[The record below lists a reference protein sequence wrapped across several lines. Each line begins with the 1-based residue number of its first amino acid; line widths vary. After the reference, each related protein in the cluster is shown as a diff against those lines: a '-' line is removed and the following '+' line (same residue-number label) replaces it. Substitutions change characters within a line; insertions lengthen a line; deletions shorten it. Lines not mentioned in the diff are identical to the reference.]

1 MWVEVKKAQTLVIA
15 EMWKECF
22 EGEGIPTRIM
32 PVSGLPAA
40 PPELW
45 QAGLPT
51 GQELATYSILVP
63 QDKEHVIK
71 DILRKL

>member
-1 MWVEVKKAQTLVIA
+1 MWVEVKKAKTLAIA

-22 EGEGIPTRIM
+22 EGEGIPTRIV
-32 PVSGLPAA
+32 PV
-40 PPELW
+40 
-45 QAGLPT
+45 AGFPI
-51 GQELATYSILVP
+51 GQELAEYSILVP

>member
-1 MWVEVKKAQTLVIA
+1 MWVEVKKAGSLVIA

-32 PVSGLPAA
+32 PENGLPI
-40 PPELW
+40 
-45 QAGLPT
+45 
-51 GQELATYSILVP
+51 GQEIAVYSVLVP

>member
-1 MWVEVKKAQTLVIA
+1 MWVEVKKAKTLATA

-32 PVSGLPAA
+32 PLRGLPI
-40 PPELW
+40 
-45 QAGLPT
+45 
-51 GQELATYSILVP
+51 GQELTTYSIMVP
-63 QDKEHVIK
+63 QDKEHVIR

>member
-1 MWVEVKKAQTLVIA
+1 MWVEVKKTKTLVIA

-22 EGEGIPTRIM
+22 EGEGIPARIW
-32 PVSGLPAA
+32 PETGLPI
-40 PPELW
+40 
-45 QAGLPT
+45 
-51 GQELATYSILVP
+51 GQEIAVYSVMVP

>member
-22 EGEGIPTRIM
+22 EGEGIPTRIL
-32 PVSGLPAA
+32 PEKGLPA
-40 PPELW
+40 
-45 QAGLPT
+45 
-51 GQELATYSILVP
+51 GQELAVYSIQVP
-63 QDKEHVIK
+63 QDKEHVVK